1 MNPTANSISV
11 ILLFFII
18 GIILALVVQ
27 FLSQKFYGR
36 FLKALAD
43 AGAVD
48 ELFSKTLK
56 DLGFEKNV
64 IVKYAL
70 KGKNTL
76 TFIIESVTD
85 ENGEIRYYIP
95 DYNSKKAESLYRPDG
110 FTLFTVLLT
119 VVGLI
124 AVFYL
129 CKYVI
134 PLLFN

>member
-76 TFIIESVTD
+76 TFIVESVTD
-85 ENGEIRYYIP
+85 ENGEVRYYIP
-95 DYNSKKAESLYRPDG
+95 DSNSKKAESLYRPDG
-110 FTLFTVLLT
+110 FTLFTVLIT
-119 VVGLI
+119 VIGLI

>member
-76 TFIIESVTD
+76 TFIVERVTD
-85 ENGEIRYYIP
+85 ENGEVRYYIP
-95 DYNSKKAESLYRPDG
+95 DSNSKKAESLYRPDG
-110 FTLFTVLLT
+110 FTLFTVLIT
-119 VVGLI
+119 VIGLI